1 MVDKRNQ
8 CDTLQ
13 HMEIGLPEH
22 PTAAT
27 TITIRLPIGFKDAIQ
42 RIADKEHRTLSGMI
56 RLILWRA
63 IEQEA
68 K

>member
-1 MVDKRNQ
+1 MN
-8 CDTLQ
+8 TFE

-22 PTAAT
+22 PAE
-27 TITIRLPIGFKDAIQ
+27 TITIRVPADFKDAIQ

-68 K
+68 E